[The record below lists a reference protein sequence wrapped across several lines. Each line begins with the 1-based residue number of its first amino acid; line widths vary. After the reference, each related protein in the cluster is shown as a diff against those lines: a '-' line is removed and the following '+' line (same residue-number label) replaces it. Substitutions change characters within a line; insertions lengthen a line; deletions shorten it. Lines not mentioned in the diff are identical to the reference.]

1 MEQIIN
7 QIFFDGTSI
16 LFLLDYKDVFV
27 EISNNGNAG
36 TGWKAHNKRQA
47 VGTKKSQFQFL
58 FYEMK
63 KEGKEAEAQNNED
76 KGFSFPTFSSL

>member
-1 MEQIIN
+1 MQGLDEKHTIN
-7 QIFFDGTSI
+7 D
-16 LFLLDYKDVFV
+16 
-27 EISNNGNAG
+27 
-36 TGWKAHNKRQA
+36 KRLKR
-47 VGTKKSQFQFL
+47 KKSQFQFL